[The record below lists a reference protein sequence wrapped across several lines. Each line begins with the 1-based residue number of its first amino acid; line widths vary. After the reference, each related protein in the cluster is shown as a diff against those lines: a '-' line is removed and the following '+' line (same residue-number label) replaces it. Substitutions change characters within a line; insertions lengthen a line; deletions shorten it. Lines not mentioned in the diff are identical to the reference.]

1 MNLNCIS
8 TIGYLDFN
16 CFESFNY
23 IELSITNLQ
32 SNIVNHYLSLR
43 TDLDKGMR
51 TKTIKKNR
59 INVVTLGCSKN
70 VYDSEV
76 LMGQLKA
83 SGKDVVH
90 EQEGNVV
97 VINTCGFINNAKEE
111 SVNTILE
118 FIQKKEAGEV
128 DKVFV
133 TGCLSERYK
142 PDLQKEIPNVDQYF
156 GTTELPGL
164 LKALG
169 ADYKHE
175 LIGERLTTTPK
186 NYAYLKIA
194 EGCDRPC
201 SFCAIPLMRG
211 KHKSTPIEQLVVEAE
226 KLAANGVKELI
237 LIAQD
242 LTYYGLDLYKKRNL
256 SELLENLVKVEGIDW
271 IRLHYAFPTGFPMD
285 VLDVMKREPKICN
298 YLDIPLQHI
307 SDAILK
313 SMRRGTTK
321 EKTTKLLKEFRAK
334 VPEMTIRTTLIVG
347 YPGETEEDFQ
357 TLKEWVKEMRFE
369 RLGCFTYSHEE
380 NTHAYNLEDNVPE
393 EVKMQ
398 RANEIMELQS
408 QISWELNQEKIGKEF
423 KVVLDRKEG
432 NYFVGRTE
440 FDSPDV
446 DNEVLIDATK
456 TYLKTGEFTT
466 IKVVEAEDFDLYGE
480 VV

>member
-1 MNLNCIS
+1 
-8 TIGYLDFN
+8 
-16 CFESFNY
+16 
-23 IELSITNLQ
+23 
-32 SNIVNHYLSLR
+32 
-43 TDLDKGMR
+43 MR
-51 TKTIKKNR
+51 TKTLKKNR

-76 LMGQLKA
+76 LMGQLRANDKE
-83 SGKDVVH
+83 VVH
-90 EQEGNVV
+90 EEDGNIV
-97 VINTCGFINNAKEE
+97 VINTCGFIANAKEE

-118 FIQKKEAGEV
+118 YVQQKEAGIV

-142 PDLQKEIPNVDQYF
+142 PDLEKEIPNVDAYF
-156 GTTELPGL
+156 GTSDLPNL
-164 LKALG
+164 LKALE

-175 LIGERLTTTPK
+175 LLGDRLTTTPK

-211 KHKSTPIEQLVVEAE
+211 KHRSKPIEELVAE
-226 KLAANGVKELI
+226 SQKLAAKGVKELI

-256 SELLENLVKVEGIDW
+256 AELLEALVKVEGIEW

-285 VLDVMKREPKICN
+285 VLEVMKQELKICN
-298 YLDIPLQHI
+298 YIDIPLQHI
-307 SDAILK
+307 ADPILK

-321 EKTTKLLKEFRAK
+321 QKTTQLLQDFRKA

-357 TLKEWVKEMRFE
+357 TLKNWVKEMRFE

-380 NTHAYNLEDNVPE
+380 NTHAYALEDNVPE
-393 EVKMQ
+393 QVKQQ

-408 QISWELNQEKIGKEF
+408 QISWELNQQKIGKTF
-423 KVVLDRKEG
+423 RCIIDRKEG

-446 DNEVLIDATK
+446 DNEVLIDASK
-456 TYLKTGEFTT
+456 YYLKQGDFTT
-466 IKVVEAEDFDLYGE
+466 VTITEAADFDLYGRPE
-480 VV
+480 GSEW

>member
-1 MNLNCIS
+1 
-8 TIGYLDFN
+8 
-16 CFESFNY
+16 
-23 IELSITNLQ
+23 
-32 SNIVNHYLSLR
+32 
-43 TDLDKGMR
+43 MR
-51 TKTIKKNR
+51 TKTLKKNK

-76 LMGQLKA
+76 LMGQLRANDKE
-83 SGKDVVH
+83 VVH
-90 EQEGNVV
+90 EEEGNVV
-97 VINTCGFINNAKEE
+97 VINTCGFIANAKEE

-118 FIQKKEAGEV
+118 YVQKKEAGEV

-142 PDLQKEIPNVDQYF
+142 PDLQKEIPNVDEYF
-156 GTTELPGL
+156 GTSELPNL

-201 SFCAIPLMRG
+201 SFCAIPIMRG
-211 KHKSTPIEQLVVEAE
+211 KHRSKKIEDLVVESE
-226 KLAANGVKELI
+226 KLAAKGVKELI

-256 SELLENLVKVEGIDW
+256 AELLEALVKVEGIEW

-285 VLDVMKREPKICN
+285 VLDIMKRESKICN

-313 SMRRGTTK
+313 SMRRGTTQA
-321 EKTTKLLKEFRAK
+321 KTTKLLQEFRAA
-334 VPEMTIRTTLIVG
+334 VPNMTIRTTLIVG

-357 TLKEWVKEMRFE
+357 TLKQWVLAMRFE

-380 NTHAYNLEDNVPE
+380 NTHAYNLVDDVPQE
-393 EVKMQ
+393 IKQE
-398 RANEIMELQS
+398 RANEIMEIQS
-408 QISWELNQEKIGKEF
+408 QISWELNQQKIGTSF
-423 KVVLDRKEG
+423 RCIIDRKEG
-432 NYFVGRTE
+432 NHFVGRTE

-456 TYLKTGEFTT
+456 FYLKQGEFAM
-466 IKVVEAEDFDLYGE
+466 IKITQAADFDLYGE
-480 VV
+480 PIV

>member
-1 MNLNCIS
+1 
-8 TIGYLDFN
+8 
-16 CFESFNY
+16 
-23 IELSITNLQ
+23 
-32 SNIVNHYLSLR
+32 
-43 TDLDKGMR
+43 MR
-51 TKTIKKNR
+51 TKYLKKNK

-70 VYDSEV
+70 VYDSEI
-76 LMGQLKA
+76 LMGQLLANNKE
-83 SGKDVVH
+83 VVH
-90 EQEGNVV
+90 EEEGNIV
-97 VINTCGFINNAKEE
+97 VINTCGFIANAKEE

-118 FIQKKEAGEV
+118 YVQKKEKGLI

-142 PDLQKEIPNVDQYF
+142 SDLQKEIPSVDQYF

-164 LKALG
+164 LKALE

-175 LIGERLTTTPK
+175 LIGERLSTTPK

-211 KHKSTPIEQLVVEAE
+211 KHKSTPIEEIVIEAK

-256 SELLENLVKVEGIDW
+256 AELLTQLVKVDGIEW
-271 IRLHYAFPTGFPMD
+271 IRLHYAFPSGFPMD
-285 VLDVMKREPKICN
+285 VLEVMRIEPKICN
-298 YLDIPLQHI
+298 YIDIPLQHI

-321 EKTTKLLKEFRAK
+321 EKTTKLLKEFRKA
-334 VPEMTIRTTLIVG
+334 VPGIVIRTTLIVG
-347 YPGETEEDFQ
+347 YPNETEEEFQ
-357 TLKEWVKEMRFE
+357 ELKEWVKEMRFE

-380 NTHAYNLEDNVPE
+380 NTHAYKLKDNIPED
-393 EVKMQ
+393 VKIQ
-398 RANEIMELQS
+398 RANEIMEIQS
-408 QISWELNQEKIGKEF
+408 QISWELNQEKIGRKY
-423 KVVLDRKEG
+423 KVVIDRKEG
-432 NYFVGRTE
+432 EYFIGRTQ

-446 DNEVLIDATK
+446 DNEVLINANNN
-456 TYLKTGEFTT
+456 YLRTGDFCNVK
-466 IKVVEAEDFDLYGE
+466 IIEAEDFDLYG
-480 VV
+480 VVVSQI

>member
-1 MNLNCIS
+1 
-8 TIGYLDFN
+8 
-16 CFESFNY
+16 
-23 IELSITNLQ
+23 
-32 SNIVNHYLSLR
+32 
-43 TDLDKGMR
+43 MR
-51 TKTIKKNR
+51 TKSLKKNK
-59 INVVTLGCSKN
+59 INVITLGCSKN

-83 SGKDVVH
+83 NGKEVVH
-90 EQEGNVV
+90 EEEGNVV

-118 FIQKKEAGEV
+118 YMQKKEDGEV

-142 PDLQKEIPNVDQYF
+142 PELQKDIPNVDQYF

-211 KHKSTPIEQLVVEAE
+211 KHKSTPIENLVTEAE

-256 SELLENLVKVEGIDW
+256 AELLENLVKVEGIEW

-285 VLDVMKREPKICN
+285 VLDLMKREPKICN

-307 SDAILK
+307 SDDLLK

-321 EKTTKLLKEFRAK
+321 EKTTNLIKQFRAI

-347 YPGETEEDFQ
+347 YPGETEAHFQ
-357 TLKEWVKEMRFE
+357 ELKQWVKDMRFE

-380 NTHAYNLEDNVPE
+380 NTHAYNMEDDVLQ
-393 EVKMQ
+393 EVKQ
-398 RANEIMELQS
+398 DRANQIMEIQS
-408 QISWELNQEKIGKEF
+408 QISWELNQEKIGETF
-423 KVVLDRKEG
+423 KVVIDRKEG
-432 NYFVGRTE
+432 TYFVGRTE

-446 DNEVLIDATK
+446 DNEVLIDATD
-456 TYLKTGEFTT
+456 TYLKTGEYYN
-466 IKVVEAEDFDLYGE
+466 IKVTEAEDFDLYGE
-480 VV
+480 LVKA

>member
-1 MNLNCIS
+1 
-8 TIGYLDFN
+8 
-16 CFESFNY
+16 
-23 IELSITNLQ
+23 
-32 SNIVNHYLSLR
+32 
-43 TDLDKGMR
+43 MR
-51 TKTIKKNR
+51 TKTLKKNR

-83 SGKDVVH
+83 NGKDVVH
-90 EQEGNVV
+90 EEEGNIV

-118 FIQKKEAGEV
+118 YVDKKEKGLV

-142 PDLQKEIPNVDQYF
+142 PDLQKEIPDVDAYF
-156 GTTELPGL
+156 GTTDLPQL
-164 LKALG
+164 LKALE

-211 KHKSTPIEQLVVEAE
+211 KHLSQPIEKLVKEAE
-226 KLAANGVKELI
+226 NLAQKGVKELI

-256 SELLENLVKVEGIDW
+256 ATLLKALAAVDGIEW
-271 IRLHYAFPTGFPMD
+271 IRLHYAFPTGFPLD
-285 VLDVMKREPKICN
+285 VLDVMKTEPKICN
-298 YLDIPLQHI
+298 YIDIPLQHI
-307 SDAILK
+307 SDRILK
-313 SMRRGTTK
+313 SMRRGTTQ
-321 EKTTKLLKEFRAK
+321 EKTTQLIKTFREK
-334 VPEMTIRTTLIVG
+334 VPGMAIRTTLIVG
-347 YPGETEEDFQ
+347 YPGETETDFEL
-357 TLKEWVKEMRFE
+357 LKNWVKEMRFE

-380 NTHAYNLEDNVPE
+380 NTHAYLLEDNVPE
-393 EVKMQ
+393 ETKQQ
-398 RANEIMELQS
+398 RANEIMEIQS
-408 QISWELNQEKIGKEF
+408 QISWELNQEKIGQTF
-423 KVVLDRKEG
+423 RCLIDRKEG
-432 NYFVGRTE
+432 GFFVGRTA

-446 DNEVLIDATK
+446 DNEVLIDAAAHYVK
-456 TYLKTGEFTT
+456 IGDFAE
-466 IKVVEAEDFDLYGE
+466 VEIFDATEFDLYGKPLK
-480 VV
+480 

>member
-1 MNLNCIS
+1 
-8 TIGYLDFN
+8 
-16 CFESFNY
+16 
-23 IELSITNLQ
+23 
-32 SNIVNHYLSLR
+32 
-43 TDLDKGMR
+43 MR
-51 TKTIKKNR
+51 TKSRKKNR

-83 SGKDVVH
+83 NNKDVVH
-90 EQEGNVV
+90 EEEGNIV
-97 VINTCGFINNAKEE
+97 VINTCGFIDNAKEQ

-118 FIQKKEAGEV
+118 FVERKEQGEV

-142 PDLQKEIPNVDQYF
+142 PDLQKEIPDVDQYF
-156 GTTELPGL
+156 GTTELPAL
-164 LKALG
+164 LKALE

-211 KHKSTPIEQLVVEAE
+211 KHRSTPIENLVREAE

-256 SELLENLVKVEGIDW
+256 AELLENLVKVEGIEW

-285 VLDVMKREPKICN
+285 VLEVMKREPKICN

-307 SDAILK
+307 SDDLLK
-313 SMRRGTTK
+313 SMRRGTTH
-321 EKTTKLLKEFRAK
+321 EKTTNLLKEFRNR
-334 VPEMTIRTTLIVG
+334 VPKMAIRTTLIVG
-347 YPGETEEDFQ
+347 YPGETEAHFQ
-357 TLKEWVKEMRFE
+357 ELKEWVKEMRFE

-393 EVKMQ
+393 EVKQ
-398 RANEIMELQS
+398 ARANEIMEIQS
-408 QISWELNQEKIGKEF
+408 QISWELNQQKIGETF
-423 KVVLDRKEG
+423 KVVIDRKDG

-446 DNEVLIDATK
+446 DNEVLIEASEI
-456 TYLKTGEFTT
+456 YLKTGEYYDIQIT
-466 IKVVEAEDFDLYGE
+466 EAADFDLYGVPVNANVE
-480 VV
+480 KPKRKPLQVRTGN